1 MNVTSFL
8 KKDGVS
14 MGLNGL
20 GIVLFCWVLICLCFS
35 SAQAKDY
42 DYISISNPF
51 LNKTPLAVTQFK
63 AFTGHDAE
71 VKDGAKAEQILKD
84 ALDFTGYLKVIDSMA
99 FLSNPAQTGIQLGQ
113 INFKDWTGI
122 GAELLITAGIEEKD
136 GQVKLKMRLFDTFN
150 TKLLVGKIYTGKSSQ
165 LREIIHMFC
174 AEVSFKLTGNYGVFN
189 SKISFVSTVNGHKEI
204 FVCDFDGY
212 NPKQITHHKSISLSP
227 AWSHDSQWLAYV
239 SYVKGKPDIYVKH
252 LKGNRGA
259 IINYDGM
266 NISPDWMP
274 GQLKLAATLSF
285 SGSQEIYLLTKKGE
299 IIKRVTK
306 SWGVN
311 VSPKFSPD
319 GKRIAFTSS
328 RGGNPQ
334 IYLQELESGEIR
346 RLTFQ
351 GRYNT
356 SPAWS
361 PDGKK
366 MAYVGIEKNKINI
379 FVMDLESGASV
390 QLTMNQKDNEDPTW
404 SPDGS
409 LIAFKSNREGGRK
422 SRVFVMT
429 AAGTDQRRLLTL
441 KGQQS
446 QPRWSLA
453 MGAVGAVGAA
463 GSEN

>member
-1 MNVTSFL
+1 MNQ
-8 KKDGVS
+8 
-14 MGLNGL
+14 
-20 GIVLFCWVLICLCFS
+20 ICLSKSYNGGSQGVKLIFLSLILIFLVFS
-35 SAQAKDY
+35 HSQAKEY
-42 DYISISNPF
+42 DYINISNPF
-51 LNKTPLAVTQFK
+51 LNKTPVAVTQFK
-63 AFTGHDAE
+63 TFNGHDAE

-84 ALDFTGYLKVIDSMA
+84 ALDFTGYLKVMDPMA
-99 FLSNPAQTGIQLGQ
+99 FLSNPAQTGLALGQ

-136 GQVKLKMRLFDTFN
+136 GQVKLQLRLFDTFN
-150 TKLLVGKIYTGKSSQ
+150 TKLLVGRSYTWNSN
-165 LREIIHMFC
+165 RIRDMIHKFC
-174 AEVSFKLTGNYGVFN
+174 SEVSYVLTGNYGVFN
-189 SKISFVSTVNGHKEI
+189 SKISFVSTVNGNKEI
-204 FVCDFDGY
+204 FICDFDGY
-212 NPKQITHHKSISLSP
+212 NPRQITHHKSISLSP

-239 SYVKGKPDIYVKH
+239 SYAKGKPDIYIKH

-259 IINYDGM
+259 IVNYDGM

-285 SGSQEIYLLTKKGE
+285 SGSQQIYLLTKKGE

-319 GKRIAFTSS
+319 GKRILFTSS
-328 RGGNPQ
+328 KGGNPQ
-334 IYLQELESGEIR
+334 IYLQELESGEVR

-356 SPAWS
+356 SSAWS

-366 MAYVGIEKNKINI
+366 IAYVGIEKNKINI
-379 FVMDLESGASV
+379 FVMDLESGNPV
-390 QLTMNQKDNEDPTW
+390 QLTMNQRDNEDPTW

-409 LIAFKSNREGGRK
+409 LIAFKSNREGGK

-446 QPRWSLA
+446 QPHWSRS
-453 MGAVGAVGAA
+453 MTGD
-463 GSEN
+463 N